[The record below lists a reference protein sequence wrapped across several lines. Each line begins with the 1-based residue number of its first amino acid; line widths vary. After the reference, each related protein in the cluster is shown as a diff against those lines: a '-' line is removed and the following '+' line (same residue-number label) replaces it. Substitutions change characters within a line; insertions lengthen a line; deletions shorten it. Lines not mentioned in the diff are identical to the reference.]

1 MSNYKLV
8 YTAGAE
14 FEIILNF
21 FPFPSFLQPR
31 MQHLGQ
37 TIDKYLRKTPF
48 ITTWII
54 RITLNVPDAP
64 APHQE
69 NDVFASG
76 NSKSVKAGEQTG
88 IEIMCKFANKPVL
101 GQFNFQNPMARLLAV
116 LDVAA
121 QERSHS

>member
-1 MSNYKLV
+1 LSNYKLV

-37 TIDKYLRKTPF
+37 TI
-48 ITTWII
+48 
-54 RITLNVPDAP
+54 A
-64 APHQE
+64 
-69 NDVFASG
+69 
-76 NSKSVKAGEQTG
+76 
-88 IEIMCKFANKPVL
+88 VL
-101 GQFNFQNPMARLLAV
+101 GQFNFQNHATRLLAV

>member
-48 ITTWII
+48 ITTWMM

-64 APHQE
+64 APTQE
-69 NDVFASG
+69 NYVFAG
-76 NSKSVKAGEQTG
+76 RNSKSVKSGKQT
-88 IEIMCKFANKPVL
+88 ETDIMCKFASKSVL
-101 GQFNFQNPMARLLAV
+101 EQLNFQNHATRLPAV